1 MKSDDVETSFI
12 YLTNFCVENDSNNIQ
27 GGGVTPKIVSN
38 LKGVIF
44 NSNEAWHLGDDKI
57 KPTETKRLPFLP
69 QAINYI

>member
-1 MKSDDVETSFI
+1 MLKRRLFI
-12 YLTNFCVENDSNNIQ
+12 SLIFVLKMTVTIFR

-38 LKGVIF
+38 LKAVIF

-57 KPTETKRLPFLP
+57 KPTETKRLPFL